1 MLPGVRESRRLVGD
15 YILNENDNEGQ
26 SMTHK
31 ENLAMPVLHW
41 MLSKHLSSDLL
52 FLHTPLIFRW
62 KHKEYIYRSAS
73 LSTH

>member
-1 MLPGVRESRRLVGD
+1 
-15 YILNENDNEGQ
+15 
-26 SMTHK
+26 MTHK

-62 KHKEYIYRSAS
+62 KHKEYIYRKYKSIKNRR
-73 LSTH
+73 TI